1 MFGDDE
7 LNEWFRREVLTLEPS
22 LTAFLRRHCSQTD
35 EIADLRQE
43 VYEKALRGAGRALPN
58 RAGAYI
64 FTIARNLLMTRVKR
78 ARIVRFDSV
87 ADLEGLPVHV
97 DWLTPER
104 HVSASQEL
112 ARAREG
118 LELLPTRCREV
129 MRLRRIQGM
138 KIREIADHLGIG
150 IDAVEQQITR
160 GIRLLANHMLETE
173 VLSETPCRT
182 TPAGKPREGR

>member
-1 MFGDDE
+1 MFSDDE
-7 LNEWFRREVLTLEPS
+7 LNGWFRREVLSLEPS
-22 LTAFLRRHCSQTD
+22 LTAFLHRHCSQTD

-43 VYEKALRGAGRALPN
+43 VYEKVLRGAAQALPD
-58 RAGAYI
+58 RAAAYI
-64 FTIARNLLMTRVKR
+64 FAIARNLLITRAKR
-78 ARIVRFDSV
+78 ARIVRFDFV
-87 ADLEGLPVHV
+87 ADLESLPVHV

-118 LELLPTRCREV
+118 LERLPTRCGEV
-129 MRLRRIQGM
+129 MRLRRVQGM

-173 VLSETPCRT
+173 ASSGAECAVI
-182 TPAGKPREGR
+182 PAGKPREGR

>member
-7 LNEWFRREVLTLEPS
+7 LNRWFRREVLTLEPS
-22 LTAFLRRHCSQTD
+22 LTAFLRRHCSKQD
-35 EIADLRQE
+35 DIADLRQE

-58 RAGAYI
+58 RTAAYI
-64 FTIARNLLMTRVKR
+64 FTIARNLLMTRAKR

-87 ADLEGLPVHV
+87 ADLEGLPVHA

-173 VLSETPCRT
+173 VLSETARMT
-182 TPAGKPREGR
+182 SPAGKPREGR